1 MRKILFS
8 IFIFSLSIMAVAISG
23 KVIRVS
29 DGDTLLLQS
38 GSQRIKV
45 RMYGI
50 DAPELKQSYGE
61 DSKSYLEKRIL
72 NKNVDV
78 KVINEDKYGRK
89 VGKVFYKNKDINL
102 EMIKTGNAWFY
113 EYHAKKEKEYRKASK
128 SAQEQ
133 KLGLWKDKNPQNPR
147 NFRLEHRRED

>member
-29 DGDTLLLQS
+29 DGDTLLLHS